1 MDMPAAQ
8 FRVRFFEILDEI
20 NATNTEIIITK
31 HGKPVARVS
40 PVRPPKRPLAGCMKG
55 TGAITGDLVV
65 PVLPALD
72 AWTDP
77 ADDPA

>member
-20 NATNTEIIITK
+20 NARNEEIVITK

-40 PVRPPKRPLAGCMKG
+40 PMGRRKKPLFGCMKG
-55 TGAITGDLVV
+55 SGEILGDLIA
-65 PVLPALD
+65 PVLPSMED
-72 AWTDP
+72 WMSVD
-77 ADDPA
+77 DDPA